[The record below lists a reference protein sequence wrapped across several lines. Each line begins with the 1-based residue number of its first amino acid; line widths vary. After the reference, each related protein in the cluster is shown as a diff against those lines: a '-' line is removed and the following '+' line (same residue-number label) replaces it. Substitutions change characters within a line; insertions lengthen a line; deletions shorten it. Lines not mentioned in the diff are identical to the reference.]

1 MSLTTAAPTADRR
14 AVARSVLLV
23 LLLLGL
29 VATAAVGLQTGLRL
43 ISHRSEHAAE
53 LALAAPTRTD
63 LGLGQPVRTSFGA
76 VTAVG
81 AEINNGLSN
90 ADLGGMTHGVSGVV
104 NTGRAQV
111 EVIVTLANTGTKP
124 IVVAADQF
132 RLVTRKGTGAPGA
145 PVKPSGTTLLA
156 GPLPA
161 GASVD
166 TRVAFV
172 VPTDGASMELQY
184 ADPGLRAP
192 VRIALG
198 RTDRIAATKGHEH

>member
-1 MSLTTAAPTADRR
+1 MSLTTTAPTPDRR
-14 AVARSVLLV
+14 AVARSALLV

-29 VATAAVGLQTGLRL
+29 VATAAVGLRTGLRL

-76 VTAVG
+76 VTADG

-90 ADLGGMTHGVSGVV
+90 ADLGGMSHGVSGVV
-104 NTGRAQV
+104 SAGRAQV
-111 EVIVTLANTGTKP
+111 EVIVTLANTGTRP
-124 IVVAADQF
+124 VLIAADQF

-145 PVKPSGTTLLA
+145 PLKPSGTTLLA

-184 ADPGLRAP
+184 ADPGLHAP

-198 RTDRIAATKGHEH
+198 RTDRIAAPKGHEH

>member
-1 MSLTTAAPTADRR
+1 MSLTTAAPTPDRR
-14 AVARSVLLV
+14 AVARSALLV

-29 VATAAVGLQTGLRL
+29 VATAVVGLRTGLRL

-63 LGLGQPVRTSFGA
+63 LGLGQPIRTSFGA

-90 ADLGGMTHGVSGVV
+90 ADLGGMSHGVSGVV
-104 NTGRAQV
+104 STGRAQV
-111 EVIVTLANTGTKP
+111 EVIVTLANTGTRP

-132 RLVTRKGTGAPGA
+132 RLVTRKGTAPPGA
-145 PVKPSGTTLLA
+145 PLKPSGTTLLA

-198 RTDRIAATKGHEH
+198 RTDRIATPKGHEH

>member
-1 MSLTTAAPTADRR
+1 MSLTTAAPTSDRR
-14 AVARSVLLV
+14 AVARSALLV

-29 VATAAVGLQTGLRL
+29 IGTAVVGLRTGLRL
-43 ISHRSEHAAE
+43 ISNRSEHAAE

-76 VTAVG
+76 VTAVA

-90 ADLGGMTHGVSGVV
+90 ADLGGMSHGVSGVV
-104 NTGRAQV
+104 STGRAQV
-111 EVIVTLANTGTKP
+111 EVIVTLANTGTRP
-124 IVVAADQF
+124 VVVAADQF
-132 RLVTRKGTGAPGA
+132 RLVTRKGTDAPGV
-145 PVKPSGTTLLA
+145 PLKPSGTTLLA

-172 VPTDGASMELQY
+172 VPTDGASMQLQY

-198 RTDRIAATKGHEH
+198 RTDRIATPKGHEH

>member
-1 MSLTTAAPTADRR
+1 MSLTTAAPTPDRR
-14 AVARSVLLV
+14 AVARSALLV

-29 VATAAVGLQTGLRL
+29 VGTAVVGLRTGLRL
-43 ISHRSEHAAE
+43 ISNRSEHAAE

-76 VTAVG
+76 VTAVA

-90 ADLGGMTHGVSGVV
+90 ADLGGMSHGVSGVV
-104 NTGRAQV
+104 STGRAQV
-111 EVIVTLANTGTKP
+111 EVIVTLANTGTRP
-124 IVVAADQF
+124 VVVAADQF
-132 RLVTRKGTGAPGA
+132 RLVTRKGTDAPGV
-145 PVKPSGTTLLA
+145 PLKPSGTTLLA

-172 VPTDGASMELQY
+172 VPTDGASMQLQF

-198 RTDRIAATKGHEH
+198 RTDRIATPKGHEH

>member
-1 MSLTTAAPTADRR
+1 MSLTTTAPTPDRR
-14 AVARSVLLV
+14 AVARSALLV

-29 VATAAVGLQTGLRL
+29 VATAAVGLRTGLGL

-104 NTGRAQV
+104 SAGRAQV
-111 EVIVTLANTGTKP
+111 EVIVTLANTG
-124 IVVAADQF
+124 
-132 RLVTRKGTGAPGA
+132 
-145 PVKPSGTTLLA
+145 
-156 GPLPA
+156 
-161 GASVD
+161 
-166 TRVAFV
+166 
-172 VPTDGASMELQY
+172 
-184 ADPGLRAP
+184 
-192 VRIALG
+192 
-198 RTDRIAATKGHEH
+198 

>member
-1 MSLTTAAPTADRR
+1 MSLTTAAPTPDRR
-14 AVARSVLLV
+14 AVARSALLV

-29 VATAAVGLQTGLRL
+29 VATAVVGLRTGLRL
-43 ISHRSEHAAE
+43 ISNRSEHAAE

-104 NTGRAQV
+104 STGRAQV

-145 PVKPSGTTLLA
+145 PLKPSGTTLLA
-156 GPLPA
+156 GPLPV

-198 RTDRIAATKGHEH
+198 RTDRIATPKGHEH

>member
-1 MSLTTAAPTADRR
+1 MSLTTAAPTPDRR
-14 AVARSVLLV
+14 AVARSALLV

-29 VATAAVGLQTGLRL
+29 VATAAVGLRTGLRL

-76 VTAVG
+76 VTADG

-90 ADLGGMTHGVSGVV
+90 ADLGGMSHGVSGVV
-104 NTGRAQV
+104 SAGRAQV
-111 EVIVTLANTGTKP
+111 EVIVTLANTGTRP
-124 IVVAADQF
+124 VLIAADQF

-145 PVKPSGTTLLA
+145 PLKPSGTTLLA

-184 ADPGLRAP
+184 ADPGLRSP

-198 RTDRIAATKGHEH
+198 RTDRIAAPKGHEH

>member
-1 MSLTTAAPTADRR
+1 MSLTTAAPAPDRR
-14 AVARSVLLV
+14 AVARSVVLV

-29 VATAAVGLQTGLRL
+29 VATAVVGLRTGLQL
-43 ISHRSEHAAE
+43 ISHRSERAAE

-63 LGLGQPVRTSFGA
+63 LGIGQPVRTSFGA
-76 VTAVG
+76 VTADG

-90 ADLGGMTHGVSGVV
+90 ADLGGMSHGVSGVV
-104 NTGRAQV
+104 STGRAQV
-111 EVIVTLANTGTKP
+111 EVIITLANTGTRP
-124 IVVAADQF
+124 VLVAADQF
-132 RLVTRKGTGAPGA
+132 RLVTRKGTGAPGV
-145 PVKPSGTTLLA
+145 PLKPSGTTLLA

>member
-1 MSLTTAAPTADRR
+1 MSLTTAAPTSDRR
-14 AVARSVLLV
+14 AVARSALLV

-29 VATAAVGLQTGLRL
+29 VGTAVVGLRTGLRL
-43 ISHRSEHAAE
+43 ISNRSEHAAE

-76 VTAVG
+76 VTAVA

-90 ADLGGMTHGVSGVV
+90 ADLGGMSHGVSGVV
-104 NTGRAQV
+104 STGRAQV
-111 EVIVTLANTGTKP
+111 EVIVTLANTGTRP
-124 IVVAADQF
+124 VVVAADQF
-132 RLVTRKGTGAPGA
+132 RLVTRKGTDAPGV
-145 PVKPSGTTLLA
+145 PLKPSGTTLLA

-172 VPTDGASMELQY
+172 VPTDGASMQLQY

-198 RTDRIAATKGHEH
+198 RTDRIATPKGHEH

>member
-1 MSLTTAAPTADRR
+1 MSLTTTAPTPDRR
-14 AVARSVLLV
+14 AVARSALLV

-29 VATAAVGLQTGLRL
+29 VATAAVGLRTGLGL

-104 NTGRAQV
+104 SAGRAQI

-124 IVVAADQF
+124 VLIAADQF
-132 RLVTRKGTGAPGA
+132 RLVTRNGSGAPGA
-145 PVKPSGTTLLA
+145 PLKPSGTTLLA

-172 VPTDGASMELQY
+172 VPTDGASMQLQY

-198 RTDRIAATKGHEH
+198 RTDRIAAPKGHEH